1 MDEELKVYL
10 DGMKSVMLGMKS
22 DMLDMKRELREHTDA
37 SLSELREHTDASL
50 DQAKRELIAHTGAS
64 LDQAKREL
72 REHTDASLDL
82 AKRELREH
90 TEVVETRLLG
100 EFFKW
105 ARTSD
110 LRYRQGHAV
119 VGALDDRVQAAEDRI
134 AELERRKAG

>member
-50 DQAKRELIAHTGAS
+50 DQAKRELIA
-64 LDQAKREL
+64 
-72 REHTDASLDL
+72 HTDASLDL

>member
-10 DGMKSVMLGMKS
+10 DGMRS
-22 DMLDMKRELREHTDA
+22 DMLEIKRELIAHTDA

-50 DQAKRELIAHTGAS
+50 SELREHMDAS
-64 LDQAKREL
+64 LSELREHVDASLGQAKREL
-72 REHTDASLDL
+72 REHT
-82 AKRELREH
+82 EF
-90 TEVVETRLLG
+90 VETRLLG

>member
-10 DGMKSVMLGMKS
+10 DGMKSDMLSMKS
-22 DMLDMKRELREHTDA
+22 DMLDMKRELIAHTDTSVSEMIAHTNA
-37 SLSELREHTDASL
+37 SLNELREHMDASL
-50 DQAKRELIAHTGAS
+50 DQAKRELR
-64 LDQAKREL
+64 D
-72 REHTDASLDL
+72 
-82 AKRELREH
+82 H
-90 TEVVETRLLG
+90 TEAVETRLLG

>member
-10 DGMKSVMLGMKS
+10 DGMRSDMLSMKNDMLSMKSDMLSMKSDTLSVKS
-22 DMLDMKRELREHTDA
+22 DMLDMKRELIAHTDA
-37 SLSELREHTDASL
+37 SMSELREHMD
-50 DQAKRELIAHTGAS
+50 AS

-72 REHTDASLDL
+72 REHTEA
-82 AKRELREH
+82 
-90 TEVVETRLLG
+90 VETRLLG

>member
-10 DGMKSVMLGMKS
+10 DGMKS
-22 DMLDMKRELREHTDA
+22 DMLEMKRELIAHTDA

-50 DQAKRELIAHTGAS
+50 SELREHVDAS
-64 LDQAKREL
+64 LDQAK
-72 REHTDASLDL
+72 S
-82 AKRELREH
+82 ELREH

-119 VGALDDRVQAAEDRI
+119 VGALDDRVQAVEDRI

>member
-10 DGMKSVMLGMKS
+10 DGMRGDMLGMKTDMLEMKS
-22 DMLDMKRELREHTDA
+22 DMLGMKRDMLDTKRELIAHTDS
-37 SLSELREHTDASL
+37 SLSELREHMDASL
-50 DQAKRELIAHTGAS
+50 DQ
-64 LDQAKREL
+64 
-72 REHTDASLDL
+72 

-119 VGALDDRVQAAEDRI
+119 VGALDDRVQAVEDRI

>member
-10 DGMKSVMLGMKS
+10 DGMKS
-22 DMLDMKRELREHTDA
+22 DMLDMKRELIAHTDTSVSEMIAHTDA
-37 SLSELREHTDASL
+37 SLSELREHVDASL
-50 DQAKRELIAHTGAS
+50 DQ
-64 LDQAKREL
+64 
-72 REHTDASLDL
+72 

-119 VGALDDRVQAAEDRI
+119 VGALDDRVQAVEDRI